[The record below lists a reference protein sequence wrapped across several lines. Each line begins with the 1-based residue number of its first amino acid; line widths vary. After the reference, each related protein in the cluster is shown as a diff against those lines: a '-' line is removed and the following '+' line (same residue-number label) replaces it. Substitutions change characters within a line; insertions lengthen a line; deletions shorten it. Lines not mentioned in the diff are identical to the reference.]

1 MHINKS
7 NVENIYQRGELMAP
21 KGQENRLNFR
31 WTSPKGLL
39 TAGLFF
45 ALALISE
52 FAMVSFF
59 AGAGLTE
66 TTYLLM
72 VSPLFHILP
81 LAVTVVL
88 VLSWIYLTKHIA
100 MRPYRAVPAKASKIR
115 RRRPRREKSTRSS
128 MATIKQFFSKI
139 AAPLSGSSGV
149 SFTQRR
155 PSFSRVALESTV
167 TVLTMFLLSIILL
180 SVLLYPRLFAD
191 FAAGFYSTT
200 SPLQGFMHALA
211 NVLVPIAS
219 GLNSVASGFS
229 KAFEGL
235 VASQSLTGGDL
246 LWRYV
251 FCQIAAVL
259 ISAVSALA
267 YVRYVIN
274 ARRSR

>member
-1 MHINKS
+1 
-7 NVENIYQRGELMAP
+7 MAP
-21 KGQENRLNFR
+21 KGPEKHLNFS

-39 TAGLFF
+39 TAGLFL

-52 FAMVSFF
+52 FVMVSFF

-66 TTYLLM
+66 TAYLLI

-81 LAVTVVL
+81 LAVIVVL
-88 VLSWIYLTKHIA
+88 VLSWIYLTKNMA
-100 MRPYRAVPAKASKIR
+100 TRPYRAVPAKASKIHR
-115 RRRPRREKSTRSS
+115 RRQRREKSARSS

-139 AAPLSGSSGV
+139 AAPLSGSSGI

-191 FAAGFYSTT
+191 FVAGFYSTT
-200 SPLQGFMHALA
+200 SPLQGFMQALA

-219 GLNSVASGFS
+219 GLKSIASGFS

-235 VASQSLTGGDL
+235 VAFQPLTGGDL

-251 FCQIAAVL
+251 FCQIT
-259 ISAVSALA
+259 SALILA
-267 YVRYVIN
+267 VYALAHVRYVIN